1 MSFLRKKSFR
11 HWPLW
16 WQILALLLTIFL
28 LSSLLTTR
36 FTRQIFIDFEL
47 GQLSDQAED
56 SYTLLS
62 ALAEDAVISKD
73 VLFLSS
79 FAKKTLQHSRN
90 MQGISIKNEHAE
102 LLTQHLRAHDIP
114 SKFIHSFEHSFV
126 IEGESLGSIEIL
138 WDSKEI
144 EEKINQNFQQIE
156 QVFHIILLAFT
167 ALFLILIHW
176 IAVKPLK
183 RITEHL
189 TQLSTNDNRP
199 MLINTS
205 SITNPEI
212 LLLSNAADALSQLM
226 QEQITYSAKL
236 KNTLEDYRTSHA
248 KNNAILSSS
257 LDSIITIDTNG
268 VVIDYNKVA
277 HKTFGWAPEEVIGR
291 PIVDFIIPHE
301 MRNPHTEGMQKFML
315 TGDGPVLGQRM
326 ELTALRKNGDT
337 FPIEIS
343 ISEINTSSNIIFS
356 AFIRDISDQKEYEL
370 ILKKAKQDA
379 ESANKSTSSFLATM
393 SHEMRTPLNAI
404 IGVLG
409 LLAHTP
415 MIPEQKQLVKTGRN
429 SSELL
434 LIVIN
439 DILDFSK
446 MEVGKVTL
454 ENICF
459 DLHYLLRDTLEI
471 LQALIG
477 EKNLTINLNID
488 PALPEFVMGDP
499 DRFRQILT
507 NLIHNAIKFTLEGS
521 ITIQARGIHVEN
533 EFFDFQCVIQDTGIG
548 ISRKNQSIL
557 FEPFTMVDQ
566 THSRSFEGT
575 GLGLAICQR
584 LSSLMGGIINVD
596 SEIGKGSTFT
606 FMVRLKEG
614 IKEDCLY
621 RNESN
626 KNMRIPKENT
636 RILLAE
642 DNSAN
647 QMVIKKILELA
658 NQKVDIANDGLEALE
673 AVSSNDYDLILMDIS
688 MPKID
693 GLESV
698 RRIKQLPEKNQI
710 PIIALTAHALEGDRE
725 RFLAAGMDHFLT
737 KPIQRSSL
745 LDNIARLTSPEKTKD
760 IEIEGD
766 SQLQLTDNE
775 SSNEFVDELILR
787 QLLKDTSAEVVP
799 ELLRSYIS
807 DAKVRLDK
815 IQQAVKHSDAK
826 TLEFE
831 AHTLSSSAITYG
843 NRKLHTQ
850 LRKLERLCID
860 KNIEQA
866 FLLAKPML
874 ELAEASFLML
884 EKRVIKGFK

>member
-1 MSFLRKKSFR
+1 MSFSQKKYFR

-16 WQILALLLTIFL
+16 WQIFA
-28 LSSLLTTR
+28 SLLTTLVLTSLLTTH
-36 FTRQIFIDFEL
+36 FTRQIVIDREL
-47 GQLSDQAED
+47 SHISDQVEN

-62 ALAEDAVISKD
+62 ALAEDAVISED
-73 VLFLSS
+73 LLFLSS

-102 LLTQHLRAHDIP
+102 LLTQHLRVHDIP
-114 SKFIHSFEHSFV
+114 SKFLHSFKHSFV
-126 IEGESLGSIEIL
+126 IEDESLGSIEIL
-138 WDSKEI
+138 WDSQEMEEEI
-144 EEKINQNFQQIE
+144 DQNFQQIK
-156 QVFHIILLAFT
+156 QILHTILLTFT
-167 ALFLILIHW
+167 ALSLILIHR

-189 TQLSTNDNRP
+189 TQLSINDNRP
-199 MLINTS
+199 MLINLS
-205 SITNPEI
+205 NNTNPEM
-212 LLLSNAADALSQLM
+212 LLLSNAANALSQLM
-226 QEQITYSAKL
+226 QEQIIYSAKL
-236 KNTLEDYRTSHA
+236 KNTIEDYHTSQA

-257 LDSIITIDTNG
+257 LDSIITIDING
-268 VVIDYNKVA
+268 FVIDYNKLA
-277 HKTFGWAPEEVIGR
+277 YKTFGWAPEEVIGR

-301 MRNPHTEGMQKFML
+301 MRTSHTEGIQKCML
-315 TGDGPVLGQRM
+315 TGDGSVLGQRM

-337 FPIEIS
+337 FPIEII

-356 AFIRDISDQKEYEL
+356 AFIRDISDQKKYEL
-370 ILKKAKQDA
+370 ILEKAKQVA

-404 IGVLG
+404 IGVLE
-409 LLAHTP
+409 LLSHTP

-454 ENICF
+454 DDICF

-477 EKNLTINLNID
+477 EKSLTIKLNID
-488 PALPEFVMGDP
+488 PALPDFVMGDP

-521 ITIQARGIHVEN
+521 ITIQASGIHIEN
-533 EFFDFQCVIQDTGIG
+533 EFFDFKCVIQDTGIG
-548 ISRKNQSIL
+548 ISRENQSIL

-566 THSRSFEGT
+566 THSRSFKGT

-606 FMVRLKEG
+606 FMLRLKEG

-626 KNMRIPKENT
+626 NNMRIPKKNT

-642 DNSAN
+642 DNWAN
-647 QMVIKKILELA
+647 QIVIKKILELA

-673 AVSSNDYDLILMDIS
+673 SVSNNDYDLILMDIS
-688 MPKID
+688 MPKMD
-693 GLESV
+693 GIECV
-698 RRIKQLPEKNQI
+698 RRIKQLPEKNKI

-725 RFLAAGMDHFLT
+725 RFLATGMDNYLT
-737 KPIQRSSL
+737 KPIQRASL
-745 LDNIARLTSPEKTKD
+745 LDSVARLTTPEKTKNK
-760 IEIEGD
+760 EIEGD
-766 SQLQLTDNE
+766 SQLKLTDNE
-775 SSNEFVDELILR
+775 TQDEFVDELILQ
-787 QLLKDTSAEVVP
+787 QLLKDTSAEVMP
-799 ELLRSYIS
+799 QLLLSYIS

-826 TLEFE
+826 ALGFE
-831 AHTLSSSAITYG
+831 AHTFSGSAITYG
-843 NRKLHTQ
+843 NRKLYTQ
-850 LRKLERLCID
+850 LLKLERVRND
-860 KNIEQA
+860 MNIEQA
-866 FLLAKPML
+866 SLLVIPLL
-874 ELAEASFLML
+874 EIAEASFLML
-884 EKRVIKGFK
+884 EKRVIKGFD